1 MWHDMFHLGLPIGE
15 KILRSV
21 VVYAFLV
28 VGLRLAGKRE
38 MAQLNSLD
46 FIVLLAVANAVQNGI
61 IGNDNSV
68 TGGLIGA
75 ATLFVVNGL
84 LAWLLFRNLRA
95 RRLVEGSATVLV
107 KDGIVQENALR
118 HEHLTREDL
127 LVAVQRD
134 GADDL
139 GEVDSVVLEPNG
151 LIVTRLK
158 TPDYETQ
165 HYLDIKAELVQLR
178 AVLEQRG

>member
-15 KILRSV
+15 KILRTV

-107 KDGIVQENALR
+107 KNGIVQENALR

-151 LIVTRLK
+151 AIVTRLK

-178 AVLEQRG
+178 ALLEQRG